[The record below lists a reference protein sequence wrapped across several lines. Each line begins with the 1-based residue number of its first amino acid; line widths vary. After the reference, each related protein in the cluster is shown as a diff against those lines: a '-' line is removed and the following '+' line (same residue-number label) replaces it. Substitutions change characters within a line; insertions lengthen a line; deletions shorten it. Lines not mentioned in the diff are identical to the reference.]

1 MCAGA
6 VDNMAE
12 LIVCRCFLGVFEA
25 AFGAGA
31 PYFLS
36 LFYQRN
42 ELGFRVSFLLGMS
55 PVANCFA
62 SALAYGITQIKH
74 SIASWRYL
82 FIIGE
87 LICSLLVSSTN
98 PLTQAE
104 GAPTVLFSIV
114 VFFFLPDSPGAAKFL
129 TETEQTHA
137 VERLQ
142 TVDHTAKSRVDRSQI
157 FNGLSDYKN
166 FVHTSI
172 HFCCNFSFAAL
183 SNFLPTILN
192 DMGYTSINAQGLSAP
207 PYFASFLLCITA
219 AVISDRWG
227 GRGLVIALSATMGM
241 VGYLIM
247 AAVQDESKTGVR
259 YLGIWLATC
268 GIFPAL
274 CLNMTWLLNNQ
285 GGDSKKGAGMAML
298 AVFGQCSSFVSSSVF
313 PNSEG

>member
-1 MCAGA
+1 M
-6 VDNMAE
+6 
-12 LIVCRCFLGVFEA
+12 
-25 AFGAGA
+25 
-31 PYFLS
+31 
-36 LFYQRN
+36 
-42 ELGFRVSFLLGMS
+42 
-55 PVANCFA
+55 
-62 SALAYGITQIKH
+62 
-74 SIASWRYL
+74 
-82 FIIGE
+82 
-87 LICSLLVSSTN
+87 
-98 PLTQAE
+98 
-104 GAPTVLFSIV
+104 
-114 VFFFLPDSPGAAKFL
+114 
-129 TETEQTHA
+129 
-137 VERLQ
+137 
-142 TVDHTAKSRVDRSQI
+142 DHTAKNRVDRSQI

-227 GRGLVIALSATMGM
+227 GRGLVVAFFATMGM
-241 VGYLIM
+241 VGYLIL